1 MSLWT
6 SLEPASATVDPG
18 SSTRVRL
25 RVRNTG
31 DVVDEYRFE
40 PVGDVAPWTTV
51 EPQTLRL
58 YPGTTGTVELTFAPP
73 RTPDA
78 VAGPN
83 PYAVRIVPTEHPDA
97 VTVPEGNL
105 TITSFTEVRAELV
118 PPTVKGRFRGRP
130 RLAVDNL
137 GNTKVTASIAGSDHG
152 DHLSYEVR
160 PGNVQIEPGRAA
172 FVETTLKPKQII
184 WFGAKEE
191 RPYTLAVRRSGVD
204 PTEIEGTYV
213 QRGFLPRWL
222 ATFFGIFL
230 ALAIAFVMI
239 WIAYKPQVRTSATEQ
254 TEQAGVALAPS
265 PSATPETLPSSAES
279 APAEQPQVQQPPAT
293 QESEKSDG
301 GDGGDKGGGG
311 ESKKP
316 AKPAAKPVVPAKN
329 VLLRNTTSNMCAE
342 LPGREKGQLDGPVQQ
357 AVCDDTDGDNQI
369 WDLEVKYEKGGPG
382 GAALF
387 QIRNIKDKYCMDLP
401 NHGAAAVGT
410 PVTEFTCDSDET
422 GATDNQMWWID
433 KQESGDYWIRN
444 FSSNQK
450 CLGVEGA
457 NGGAL
462 FSKLVLDD
470 CSNVDDQEWKIIHPN
485 KG

>member
-1 MSLWT
+1 
-6 SLEPASATVDPG
+6 
-18 SSTRVRL
+18 
-25 RVRNTG
+25 
-31 DVVDEYRFE
+31 
-40 PVGDVAPWTTV
+40 
-51 EPQTLRL
+51 
-58 YPGTTGTVELTFAPP
+58 
-73 RTPDA
+73 
-78 VAGPN
+78 
-83 PYAVRIVPTEHPDA
+83 
-97 VTVPEGNL
+97 
-105 TITSFTEVRAELV
+105 
-118 PPTVKGRFRGRP
+118 
-130 RLAVDNL
+130 
-137 GNTKVTASIAGSDHG
+137 ASIAGSDHG

-172 FVETTLKPKQII
+172 FVETTLKPKQMI

-254 TEQAGVALAPS
+254 TEQAGAALAPS

-279 APAEQPQVQQPPAT
+279 VPAEQPQVQQPPAT

-301 GDGGDKGGGG
+301 GDKGGG

-329 VLLRNTTSNMCAE
+329 ILLRNTTSNMCAE

-410 PVTEFTCDSDET
+410 PVTEFTCDSDEI
-422 GATDNQMWWID
+422 GATDNQMWWVD

-462 FSKLVLDD
+462 FSKLVLDN

>member
-6 SLEPASATVDPG
+6 SLEPASVTVDPG

-51 EPQTLRL
+51 EPPTLRL

-83 PYAVRIVPTEHPDA
+83 PYAVRILPTEHPDA

-105 TITSFTEVRAELV
+105 TITAFTEVRAELV

-137 GNTKVTASIAGSDHG
+137 GNTKVTASVAGSDHG

-254 TEQAGVALAPS
+254 TEQAGAALMPS
-265 PSATPETLPSSAES
+265 PSATPEALPSSAES
-279 APAEQPQVQQPPAT
+279 EPATEPEQPA
-293 QESEKSDG
+293 SEKPENDGGAGG
-301 GDGGDKGGGG
+301 GDGGGGGG
-311 ESKKP
+311 GGQADKP
-316 AKPAAKPVVPAKN
+316 AKKPDVVPAMN
-329 VLLRNTTSNMCAE
+329 VMLRNATTHMCADI
-342 LPGREKGQLDGPVQQ
+342 PGREKGKVNGIVQQ
-357 AVCDDTDGDNQI
+357 ANCHEEGDNEY
-369 WDLEVKYEKGGPG
+369 WNLEVKYENGGPNG
-382 GAALF
+382 VKLF
-387 QIRNIKDKYCMDLP
+387 QIRNVTDQLCMDLGEY
-401 NHGAAAVGT
+401 GARPEGT
-410 PVTEFTCDSDET
+410 GIAEFHCDGT
-422 GATDNQMWWID
+422 KADNQLWWID
-433 KQESGDYWIRN
+433 KQASGNYWIRN
-444 FSSNQK
+444 FASAHK
-450 CLGVEGA
+450 CLNVKGQ
-457 NGGAL
+457 NGGTETPLNIAT
-462 FSKLVLDD
+462 
-470 CSNVDDQEWKIIHPN
+470 CTNTDDQEWQIIRPS
-485 KG
+485 KD